1 MASILRLKD
10 VGKVWHIERTK
21 EQVVALGDIS
31 MDVEQGEFLVFVGPS
46 GCGKSTLLQIIAG
59 LEEPGSGTIDVS
71 RSADGQKQ
79 TGMVF
84 QEFALFPWRT
94 VLENIVFGPE
104 VRSVPRAQREA
115 NAQKLIELV
124 RLRGFEH
131 RYPHELSGGMRQRV
145 ALARALANDPAILLF
160 DEPLAALD
168 AQTRRVLQDE
178 LARIWAQ
185 TGKTFVY
192 VTHSLEEAVLLGSRI
207 VLMTARPGRIKRIL
221 EVTLPRPRNR
231 TGRAEAAMVDAL
243 DALLRDE
250 VRQAIAAEP

>member
-1 MASILRLKD
+1 MVTILRLKD
-10 VGKVWHIERTK
+10 IAKVWHIERTK
-21 EQVVALGDIS
+21 EQVGALGGIS
-31 MDVEQGEFLVFVGPS
+31 LEVEQGEFLIFVGPS

-59 LEEPGSGTIDVS
+59 LEEPASGTIDVS
-71 RSADGQKQ
+71 RSVDGQKQ

-104 VRSVPRAQREA
+104 VRSVPRAKREA

-124 RLRGFEH
+124 HLRGFEH

-178 LARIWAQ
+178 LLRIWTE
-185 TGKTFVY
+185 TGKTFIY
-192 VTHSLEEAVLLGSRI
+192 VTHSLQEAVLLGTRI
-207 VLMTARPGRIKRIL
+207 VLMTARPGRIKQLITVKL
-221 EVTLPRPRNR
+221 ERPRSLTR
-231 TGRAEAAMVDAL
+231 RAEADML
-243 DALLRDE
+243 DRLDELLKDE
-250 VRQAIAAEP
+250 VKQAMESER